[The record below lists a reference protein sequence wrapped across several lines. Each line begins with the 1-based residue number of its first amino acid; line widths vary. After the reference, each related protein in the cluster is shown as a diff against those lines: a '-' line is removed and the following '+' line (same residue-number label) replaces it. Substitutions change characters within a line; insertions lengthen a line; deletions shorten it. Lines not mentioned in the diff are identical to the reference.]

1 MSDKLEPLLSLK
13 ADEGWSLTVDRY
25 LVHITAS
32 TRSPHANSSDAVAG
46 AKELL
51 DGMLVLGYRLK
62 GGEVGAEAPAFGDG
76 EGLWRG
82 ELAVTLIE
90 EQEYVSP
97 FDRPHLRS
105 V

>member
-1 MSDKLEPLLSLK
+1 MTAKLELLLSLR
-13 ADEGWSLTVDRY
+13 AHEGWALTTDRY

-32 TRSPHANSSDAVAG
+32 PRSPHANPSDAVTSAQ
-46 AKELL
+46 ELL

-82 ELAVTLIE
+82 RLAVTLVQADE
-90 EQEYVSP
+90 
-97 FDRPHLRS
+97 
-105 V
+105 